1 MVRLVVAQIWMGPE
15 RFFRW
20 IGSKDTDS
28 AEGRGMF
35 VLTVENGAFEH
46 GLKFIDGGLRDVIGD
61 LLGVFGPEVVAE
73 VRDGR
78 LWHRR

>member
-1 MVRLVVAQIWMGPE
+1 MGVYGQNPLPKDRLCHVDVEGTRRVRSQWKMVRLVVAQIWMGPE
-15 RFFRW
+15 R
-20 IGSKDTDS
+20 
-28 AEGRGMF
+28 
-35 VLTVENGAFEH
+35 
-46 GLKFIDGGLRDVIGD
+46 FIDGGLRDVIGD